1 MSTLT
6 GTPNTRIGLLLC
18 AIAAGALLS
27 GCSVGADPHVCQWR
41 AQKLRVIMGF
51 QHPECAVP
59 DPVTGKI
66 FASNM
71 NYDLNAELP
80 ARYWGDDRNGSVSM
94 MSDTAMEKPQWA
106 VSNDKGA
113 LDSPKGLCILGRQ
126 LWVADNHQVVVIDID
141 TGKPVETIEILG
153 AKYLNDMAS
162 DGKYAYAA
170 DTSNGRITR
179 VGPGPMKHYKGP
191 ASANGIGFRDGKL
204 YCASWGEHDIFEI
217 DLSGKEEAK
226 SVGLADQF
234 KGLDAIEALP
244 DGSFLVSDQP
254 NHRIAWVSAD
264 FKKVE
269 TFAKINKPA
278 DFGID
283 LKKGLIYA
291 PTFVDNTVTVFSL
304 KRK

>member
-1 MSTLT
+1 MLKLNGKS
-6 GTPNTRIGLLLC
+6 NSRITFLMFACAAGLLLG
-18 AIAAGALLS
+18 AAGCVDQLES
-27 GCSVGADPHVCQWR
+27 PWR
-41 AQKLRVIMGF
+41 MEKIRVIDGLE
-51 QHPECAVP
+51 HPECAVP
-59 DPVTGKI
+59 DLGSGKI
-66 FASNM
+66 YASNM
-71 NYDLNAELP
+71 NYNPKAEGE
-80 ARYWGDDRNGSVSM
+80 AKYWGDDGNGSISLLT
-94 MSDTAMEKPQWA
+94 DGKIEKLHWA
-106 VSNDKGA
+106 VSDGSVRI
-113 LDSPKGLCILGRQ
+113 DSPKGLCIIGRQ
-126 LWVADNHQVVVIDID
+126 PWVADNHQVVVVDIA
-141 TGKPVETIEILG
+141 TGKPIEAIEVFG
-153 AKYLNDMAS
+153 AKFLNDMAT

-217 DLSGKEEAK
+217 DLSGKEEAR

-234 KGLDAIEALP
+234 KGLDAIEALS

-269 TFAKINKPA
+269 TIAKINKPA

-283 LKKGLIYA
+283 LKKGLVYA
-291 PTFVDNTVTVFSL
+291 PTFVDSTVTVFSL